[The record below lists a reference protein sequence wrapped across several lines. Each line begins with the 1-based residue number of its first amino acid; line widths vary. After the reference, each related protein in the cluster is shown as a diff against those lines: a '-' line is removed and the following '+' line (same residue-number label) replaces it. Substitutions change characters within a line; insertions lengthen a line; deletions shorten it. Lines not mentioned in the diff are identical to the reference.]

1 MARWKIH
8 PLGLTSLKPLD
19 SLDQLPFMLD
29 FSPLMVDFP
38 MIFDD
43 FPSYIPAIS
52 HDFPTIYGGFSIYR
66 VPLKSTWLV
75 RPFHRFSLLRSAP
88 FHRPEDV
95 LRSVQ
100 QCLGDGKS

>member
-43 FPSYIPAIS
+43 FPSYTPQYD
-52 HDFPTIYGGFSIYR
+52 DF
-66 VPLKSTWLV
+66 
-75 RPFHRFSLLRSAP
+75 
-88 FHRPEDV
+88 
-95 LRSVQ
+95 
-100 QCLGDGKS
+100 